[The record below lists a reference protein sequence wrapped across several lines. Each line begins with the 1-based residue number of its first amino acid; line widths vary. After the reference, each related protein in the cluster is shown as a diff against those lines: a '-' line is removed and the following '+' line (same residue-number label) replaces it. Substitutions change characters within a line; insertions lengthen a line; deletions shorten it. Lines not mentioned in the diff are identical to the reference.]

1 MKNIF
6 IVKTFETA
14 KRFGLNIHIYI
25 AVQMDILSLK
35 VLATITSLIYC
46 VVSAMSISIQYIN
59 TFVKNFLSM
68 LTYNCLRIQN

>member
-1 MKNIF
+1 
-6 IVKTFETA
+6 
-14 KRFGLNIHIYI
+14 
-25 AVQMDILSLK
+25 MDILSLK